1 MVMALIVWNESRYG
15 VNIKEIDSQHKQ
27 LVDVINLLQSA
38 MSEGKGKDVLGKI
51 LGDMAR
57 YAKTHF
63 ATEEGIMKSKGYPG
77 YTDQKKEHDAFTE
90 KALNLKSDFDGGKI
104 TLTIDTLKFLKDWLD
119 GHIANEDRKY
129 SGFLNE
135 KGVV

>member
-1 MVMALIVWNESRYG
+1 MALILWNEARYG

-27 LVDVINLLQSA
+27 LIDVINLLQSS

-57 YAKTHF
+57 YAKGHF
-63 ATEEGIMKSKGYPG
+63 ATEEKIMKTNG
-77 YTDQKKEHDAFTE
+77 YTGYDDQKKEHDAFTA
-90 KALNLKSDFDGGKI
+90 KAVALKSDFEGGKI
-104 TLTIDTLKFLKDWLD
+104 TLAVDTLTFLKNWLD
-119 GHIANEDRKY
+119 NHIATVDKKY
-129 SGFLNE
+129 SNFLNE